1 MKALKIKD
9 FPDYYVTDTGN
20 IYSRKH
26 GKYTNNKG
34 RIKRIK
40 TTITCGYEKVD
51 LRKNKKPFSKLV
63 HRLVAEAFI
72 PNPANRRE
80 VNHKDGVKTNNN
92 VENLEWTT
100 SSENKLHA
108 SHVLGAYK
116 HLKGQFG
123 KAHPKSKVILQIKN
137 GKIINKFYGSCEA
150 QRYTGVH
157 FSGILLCC
165 HGKLKTYRG
174 FGWKFEK

>member
-9 FPDYYVTDTGN
+9 FPNYYITDTGEV
-20 IYSRKH
+20 YSRKI
-26 GKYTNNKG
+26 YNNPNG
-34 RIKRIK
+34 RIRKLKPNI
-40 TTITCGYEKVD
+40 IHGYEVIC
-51 LRKNKKPFSKLV
+51 LRKNKKNFYKLV
-63 HRLVAEAFI
+63 HRLVAQAFI
-72 PNPANRRE
+72 PNPKNKRE

-123 KAHPKSKVILQIKN
+123 KNHPKSKVILQIKK

-150 QRYTGVH
+150 QRYTGVP

-165 HGKLKTYRG
+165 HGKLKTSGG

>member
-9 FPDYYVTDTGN
+9 FPDYYITDTGEV
-20 IYSRKH
+20 YSRKDD
-26 GKYTNNKG
+26 KYTNKQG

-40 TTITCGYEKVD
+40 PAMTHGYKVVC
-51 LRKNKKPFSKLV
+51 LRKNKKPFCKLV
-63 HRLVAEAFI
+63 HRLVAETFI
-72 PNPANRRE
+72 PNLANKRE

-123 KAHPKSKVILQIKN
+123 KSHPKSKVILQIKN

-150 QRYTGVH
+150 QRCTGVH

-165 HGKLKTYRG
+165 YGKLKTSGG
-174 FGWKFEK
+174 FGWEFEK